1 MGNGGLRLAKSAKT
15 SLCFMNRRFAT
26 ILFGLLVVGFFAVG
40 CDRVY
45 PSIVRNGHPVPIV
58 ITTVFEDGTERTTEV
73 PSIVEIYGQYGAS
86 QISPD
91 SIGLF
96 GAVDPSAA
104 GEGGVKR
111 VTKQVRELTYRLA
124 TGDVLMTYPRD
135 QDVIISLNTGGINH
149 RFVYLISPN
158 GIFDIPEELQER
170 WRDHIAWIERAGR
183 KLFPIESEKRKPQ

>member
-1 MGNGGLRLAKSAKT
+1 MAKT
-15 SLCFMNRRFAT
+15 GTSFLGFMSRRFPT
-26 ILFGLLVVGFFAVG
+26 ILFGVLVPGFLVVG

-45 PSIVRNGHPVPIV
+45 STIVRNGHPVPIV

-73 PSIVEIYGQYGAS
+73 PARGEIYGQYGAS

-96 GAVDPSAA
+96 GSVNPSAA
-104 GEGGVKR
+104 GEGAGKR
-111 VTKQVRELTYRLA
+111 VIKQVRGVTYRLA

-135 QDVIISLNTGGINH
+135 QDVIIRLNAGGINH

-158 GIFDIPEELQER
+158 GVFDIPEELQER
-170 WRDHIAWIERAGR
+170 WRDHISWIERVGR
-183 KLFPIESEKRKPQ
+183 KQFPTEGEKRKSEPPASAGP

>member
-1 MGNGGLRLAKSAKT
+1 
-15 SLCFMNRRFAT
+15 MNRRFAI
-26 ILFGLLVVGFFAVG
+26 ILFGLLVPGLFAVG

-73 PSIVEIYGQYGAS
+73 SSMGEIYGQYGAS
-86 QISPD
+86 QIRPD

-104 GEGGVKR
+104 GEGVGQR

-135 QDVIISLNTGGINH
+135 
-149 RFVYLISPN
+149 RM
-158 GIFDIPEELQER
+158 
-170 WRDHIAWIERAGR
+170 
-183 KLFPIESEKRKPQ
+183 